1 MERPEAAL
9 GYTLIEVVVAI
20 LVFCVGVLALAGS
33 SALVAR
39 GIARNALR
47 ERGARI
53 AASRIEIIRSQCAT
67 ATSGHETV
75 QQIESDWIVSS
86 ESGRTR
92 VVGSVRCFQSPAS
105 CPVTYQATIWCRR

>member
-1 MERPEAAL
+1 MERSEPTL

-20 LVFCVGVLALAGS
+20 IVFCVGALALAGS

-53 AASRIEIIRSQCAT
+53 AASRIEVIRSQCAT
-67 ATSGHETV
+67 ATSGRETV
-75 QQIESDWIVSS
+75 QQIESNWVVTRDP
-86 ESGRTR
+86 GRTG
-92 VVGSVRCFQSPAS
+92 VVGSVRCFQSPVS
-105 CPVTYQATIWCRR
+105 CPLTYRATIWCRR